1 MASSLPAR
9 CGTTR
14 GTQADRKNKEG
25 WGEMDKGKFTV
36 LKADIDAQIREIENI
51 YAKLEERR
59 Q

>member
-1 MASSLPAR
+1 
-9 CGTTR
+9 
-14 GTQADRKNKEG
+14 
-25 WGEMDKGKFTV
+25 MDKGKFTV